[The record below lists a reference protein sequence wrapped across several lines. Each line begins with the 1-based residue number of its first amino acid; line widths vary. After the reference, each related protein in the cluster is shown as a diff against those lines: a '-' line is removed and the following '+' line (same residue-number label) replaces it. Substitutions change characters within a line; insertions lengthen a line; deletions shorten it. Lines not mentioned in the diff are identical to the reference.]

1 MVDDLW
7 RGWQYVHRNASE
19 VITNEA
25 VIKLLIDAF
34 DYYGYSVAVHD
45 ATEAHDTKRK
55 IHVRVNKRGE
65 VK

>member
-1 MVDDLW
+1 
-7 RGWQYVHRNASE
+7 

-45 ATEAHDTKRK
+45 ATEACDTIRK